1 MSDASLIVPLRQR
14 ETMITILHLHTV
26 QVKSFFTIIF
36 RQCPKEILSKNAHK
50 ARYLSEPCV
59 FTKTKQILYYEWIIP
74 VITGQE

>member
-50 ARYLSEPCV
+50 ARITASLELLLKLNKYCIMSGLYL
-59 FTKTKQILYYEWIIP
+59 
-74 VITGQE
+74 